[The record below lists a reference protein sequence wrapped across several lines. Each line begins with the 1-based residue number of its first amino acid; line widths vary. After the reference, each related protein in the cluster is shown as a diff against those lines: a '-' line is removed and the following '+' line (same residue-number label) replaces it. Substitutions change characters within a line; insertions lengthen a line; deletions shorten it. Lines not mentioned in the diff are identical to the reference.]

1 MAPGAAPRRPAAPA
15 GLTSPADAALEPM
28 TLIAESELPPA
39 VARQLELAFAPLHK
53 RAFGMAVGTAAALLV
68 FGMTAVYLL
77 RNPGPELNF
86 RLDLLAAYFTG
97 YSVSW
102 GGAVVGAAW
111 GFVTGFVAGWFIA
124 FCRNLVI
131 AASVFLLRTRAE
143 LEQTRDI
150 LDHI

>member
-1 MAPGAAPRRPAAPA
+1 
-15 GLTSPADAALEPM
+15 M
-28 TLIAESELPPA
+28 TLTADTELPPA
-39 VARQLELAFAPLHK
+39 LEHQLELAFAPLHK
-53 RAFGMAVGTAAALLV
+53 RAFGMAVGAAVALLI
-68 FGMTAVYLL
+68 FGMTAVYLV
-77 RNPGPELNF
+77 RDPGPDMSF

-102 GGAVVGAAW
+102 GGALVGAAW